1 MRAFEFPAFLK
12 LQNLRPWWLKMAVL
26 VLIGYPLFS
35 NRPAAFIASA
45 MGQCLPETLGAL
57 LVWPLIT
64 FFIWACCLPS
74 LGTAKLLDYLAAAY
88 AMAVTTTLSGAA
100 LRGLLP
106 AIFLSD
112 PVADN
117 LRLMRVYFNILAVFP
132 YSLTFVNSFSVSDL
146 MARLT
151 KTRGKFRG
159 AGLHLAL
166 ALRICQ
172 HVGEV
177 IPKLLL
183 VWREENPELLLPRCR
198 DDWQGISPLA
208 RWPMWVV
215 LSISQWIFACI
226 ILTFEP
232 IPVMV
237 NEIEQ
242 IDESRDSDAPDKV

>member
-1 MRAFEFPAFLK
+1 MSTFEFPAFLK

-26 VLIGYPLFS
+26 MLIGYPLIS
-35 NRPAAFIASA
+35 NRPAMVIATWLEKI
-45 MGQCLPETLGAL
+45 LPETLGSIVA
-57 LVWPLIT
+57 WPLIT

-88 AMAVTTTLSGAA
+88 AMAITTAVSGAV
-100 LRGLLP
+100 LRGALP
-106 AIFLSD
+106 AIF
-112 PVADN
+112 PADTADSF
-117 LRLMRVYFNILAVFP
+117 RLLRVYFNILAVFP
-132 YSLTFVNSFSVSDL
+132 YSLTFLNSFSVSNL

-151 KTRGKFRG
+151 KTRGRFRE
-159 AGLHLAL
+159 AGLHFAL

-183 VWREENPELLLPRCR
+183 VWREENPDLLLPRFR
-198 DDWQGISPLA
+198 DDWHGIAPLVK
-208 RWPMWVV
+208 WSMWFVR
-215 LSISQWIFACI
+215 SISQWIFACI

>member
-1 MRAFEFPAFLK
+1 MSVFEFPGFLK

-26 VLIGYPLFS
+26 MLIGFPLVS
-35 NRPAAFIASA
+35 NRPAGLIAA
-45 MGQCLPETLGAL
+45 GLEKFLPEMPGSILA
-57 LVWPLIT
+57 WPLIT

-74 LGTAKLLDYLAAAY
+74 LGTARLLDYLAAAY
-88 AMAVTTTLSGAA
+88 TMAITTVVSGAV
-100 LRGLLP
+100 LREILPVVFTADVSADSFRLL
-106 AIFLSD
+106 
-112 PVADN
+112 
-117 LRLMRVYFNILAVFP
+117 RVYFNILAVFP
-132 YSLTFVNSFSVSDL
+132 YSLTFLNAFSVSDL
-146 MARLT
+146 LSRLT
-151 KTRGKFRG
+151 KTRGRFRS

-183 VWREENPELLLPRCR
+183 VWREENPDLLLPRCR
-198 DDWQGISPLA
+198 DDWQGISPLI
-208 RWPMWVV
+208 RWPMWFIR
-215 LSISQWIFACI
+215 SISQWIFACI

-242 IDESRDSDAPDKV
+242 INESRDSNDPH